1 MGDWIGSIF
10 WLLVTLG
17 VLVTFHELGHFWVAR
32 RFGVKVLRF
41 SVGFGTPFW
50 SRYDKHGAEIAVAP
64 IPLGGYVKMLD
75 ERDCHVAPEDA
86 DKTYNSKKIW
96 QRALILLAGPGFNFI
111 LAFLL
116 YWLMFVVGKNEVY
129 PTLGEPQKL
138 MQSAGFQK
146 GDRLISIDDEDIR
159 SWSDVSLALI
169 TSGIDRQDVPV
180 IVETAN
186 GSQQLRTLPLSQ
198 LADDVDE
205 EDIISAVGLSVWRP
219 DRPAIVGEVTAGLP
233 ADLAG
238 VQGNDRIISVN
249 SELVQDWYDVVTV
262 LSQAGEEAI
271 ELVVE
276 RSSEQL
282 TLSIPQRVMDEE
294 TGERK
299 IIGVVAMEL
308 APQEQA
314 FAERMF
320 YVLSYGPFQAI
331 NKASAET
338 WKMTSV
344 SLEMMG
350 KLVTGKASIKNISGP
365 VTIAQVANDSAK
377 RGLSWFLSFLA
388 LVSLSLGIINL
399 MPVPMLDGGQLL
411 FLMFE
416 KFKGAPL
423 SENFQLKAH
432 FVGLI
437 MIVSLMSLAFYNDI
451 LRTVS

>member
-17 VLVTFHELGHFWVAR
+17 VLVTFHEMGHFYVAR
-32 RFGVKVLRF
+32 LFGVKVLRF

-50 SRYDKHGAEIAVAP
+50 SRNDKHGTEIAVAP

-75 ERDCHVAPEDA
+75 ERDCDVAPEDA

-138 MQSAGFQK
+138 MQEAGFRN
-146 GDRLISIDDEDIR
+146 GDRLLSMDDEPIR

-169 TSGIDRQDVPV
+169 TSGIDRSDIPV
-180 IVETAN
+180 VVETA
-186 GSQQLRTLPLSQ
+186 GGTQQLRTLQLSK
-198 LADDVDE
+198 LPDDIE
-205 EDIISAVGLSVWRP
+205 ESEIISEVGLSVWLP
-219 DRPAIVGEVTAGLP
+219 ERPAVVGEVSAGLP

-238 VQGNDRIISVN
+238 MQVNDRIISVN
-249 SELVQDWYDVVTV
+249 SETVQDWYDVVTV
-262 LSQAGEEAI
+262 LNQAEDQTI

-276 RSSEQL
+276 RGSEQL
-282 TLSIPQRVMDEE
+282 TLTIPQRVTDESQ
-294 TGERK
+294 ERK
-299 IIGVVAMEL
+299 IIGIAATEL
-308 APQEQA
+308 APEELA
-314 FAERMF
+314 FAQRMR
-320 YVLSYGPFQAI
+320 YVLSYGPIQAI
-331 NKASAET
+331 SKATAET

-399 MPVPMLDGGQLL
+399 MPIPMLDGGQLL

-437 MIVSLMSLAFYNDI
+437 LIVSLMSLAFYNDI
-451 LRTVS
+451 LRSVS

>member
-32 RFGVKVLRF
+32 KFGVKVLRF
-41 SVGFGTPFW
+41 SVGFGKPFW
-50 SRYDKHGAEIAVAP
+50 SRYDRHGAEIAVAP

-75 ERDCHVAPEDA
+75 ERDCDVLPEDA

-116 YWLMFVVGKNEVY
+116 YWLMFVVGKNEIY

-146 GDRLISIDDEDIR
+146 GDRLLSIDDDAIR

-169 TSGIDRQDVPV
+169 TSGIDRKDVPV
-180 IVETAN
+180 VVETMN

-198 LADDVDE
+198 LPDDIE
-205 EDIISAVGLSVWRP
+205 EAEIINAVGLSFWQA
-219 DRPAIVGEVTAGLP
+219 DIPAIVGTVSDDLP
-233 ADLAG
+233 ADKAG
-238 VQGNDRIISVN
+238 VQVNDRIISVN
-249 SELVQDWYDVVTV
+249 SETVQDWYGVVSV
-262 LSQAGEEAI
+262 LNQAGDQAI

-276 RSSEQL
+276 RGEEQI
-282 TLSIPQRVMDEE
+282 TLVIPERVLEE
-294 TGERK
+294 SGDRK
-299 IIGVVAMEL
+299 IIGVAAVDPS
-308 APQEQA
+308 PQDRA
-314 FAERMF
+314 FAQRMF
-320 YVLSYGPFQAI
+320 YVLSYGPVQAI
-331 NKASAET
+331 SKASAET

-411 FLMFE
+411 FLLFE

-437 MIVSLMSLAFYNDI
+437 LIVSLMSLAFYNDI

>member
-41 SVGFGTPFW
+41 SIGFGTPFW
-50 SRYDKHGAEIAVAP
+50 SRYDKEGAEIAIAP

-75 ERDCHVAPEDA
+75 ERDCDVAPEDA

-111 LAFLL
+111 LAFFL

-138 MQSAGFQK
+138 MQSAGFQE
-146 GDRLISIDDEDIR
+146 GDRLLSIDDEAIR

-169 TSGIDRQDVPV
+169 TSGLDRQDVPV
-180 IVETAN
+180 VVETAG
-186 GSQQLRTLPLSQ
+186 GSEQLRTLPLSQ
-198 LADDVDE
+198 LPEGIAE

-219 DRPAIVGEVTAGLP
+219 DRPAVIGEVSAGLP

-238 VQGNDRIISVN
+238 VAVNDRIISVN
-249 SELVQDWYDVVTV
+249 SELVQDWYDVVNV
-262 LSQAGEEAI
+262 LSQAGDQTI

-276 RSSEQL
+276 RDSEQL
-282 TLSIPQRVMDEE
+282 TLSIPQRVVD
-294 TGERK
+294 GDERK
-299 IIGVVAMEL
+299 IIGVAAMQL
-308 APQEQA
+308 TPQEQA

-331 NKASAET
+331 SKASAET